1 LATTNPPPKRIAF
14 GGYSPIHIYCWHFEY
29 IIGDYYCQTFL
40 FTYITKGGFSVNE
53 RETVR
58 FRLQVNNLTWTWLI
72 SMLNERGITTD
83 NTTMSRIMAGTRT
96 GAKVDEI
103 IKESLSILDD
113 YERYKKEVLAGGN
126 DCS

>member
-1 LATTNPPPKRIAF
+1 
-14 GGYSPIHIYCWHFEY
+14 
-29 IIGDYYCQTFL
+29 
-40 FTYITKGGFSVNE
+40 VNE

-58 FRLQVNNLTWTWLI
+58 FRLQVHNLTWTWLI

-96 GAKVDEI
+96 GTKVDEI
-103 IKESLSILDD
+103 IKESISILDD
-113 YERYKKEVLAGGN
+113 YERYKKEVLSGGT